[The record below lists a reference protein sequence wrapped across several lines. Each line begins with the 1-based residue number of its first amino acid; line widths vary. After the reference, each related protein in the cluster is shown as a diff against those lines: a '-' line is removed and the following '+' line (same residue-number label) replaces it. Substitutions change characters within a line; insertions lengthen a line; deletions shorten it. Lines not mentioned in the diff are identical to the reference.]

1 MFAILFV
8 LFVLGPI
15 AEIFVLLKAGDA
27 FGVLPVIGACVVT
40 AMIGGWIIRIQGLAA
55 LNAAQRDLSQ
65 GRPPVDSAVDGALL
79 AVAAPFLMTPG
90 FITDAV
96 GFTLLIPMVRRM
108 IARYGLRQIRK
119 RLLKEDPGVTIDHP

>member
-15 AEIFVLLKAGDA
+15 AEIFVLLTAGDV
-27 FGVLPVIGACVVT
+27 FGVFPVMGACVVT
-40 AMIGGWIIRIQGLAA
+40 AMLGGWIIRIQGLAA

-96 GFTLLIPMVRRM
+96 GFTLLIPVVRRA
-108 IARYGLRQIRK
+108 IARYVLRQIKK
-119 RLLKEDPGVTIDHP
+119 RLAKDGPDITIDHP